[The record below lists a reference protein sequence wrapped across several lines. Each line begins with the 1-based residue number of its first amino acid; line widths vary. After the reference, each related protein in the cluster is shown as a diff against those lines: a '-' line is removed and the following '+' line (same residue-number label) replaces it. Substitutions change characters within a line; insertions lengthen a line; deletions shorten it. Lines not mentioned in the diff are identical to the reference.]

1 MLLSDPAD
9 RNPASW
15 VMRTFSSGAGGEK
28 AYKKVQK

>member
-15 VMRTFSSGAGGEK
+15 VMRTFSSGVGGEK